1 MNLTLKKPTWI
12 ERAFGLASM
21 VVDVPEWDGKGSGY
35 LIDTEIPDGRL
46 MQYPLTI
53 DGKVVRQAL
62 VHTTDKLVERMAEL
76 KEGDVLANAYTQAVG
91 ELVNVYGICD
101 MQVPP
106 KLLAIHAN
114 VSRATSVNAIY
125 WSVYDL
131 LQVKSMQMGQLYDLA
146 DLVEDDGRL
155 VAIYSIEGVY
165 HTAEVITDGANVT
178 LGEAVALDLGGAT
191 NTRTFSVTD
200 TDGRVRFVSISATS
214 SLNRD
219 GEIDSSSL
227 FSNIERRWHEGGDP
241 ELTLDFHHF
250 GEKARLGSVD
260 YVKAEKNTLVIS
272 WKLDDTAVGRAA
284 EASVLADPNYWGHS
298 IEYYPLANEVDW
310 VNDKPVL
317 VYHDGFLVRVALC
330 AENKGASL
338 FTKVVTRSVNMSIK
352 QDLEK
357 LLGGDTALV
366 ERFLTELEKTNKA
379 VESTVYRA
387 KDEGEAEAEATTE
400 VVERAVVKTTEE
412 VETTMSTQTVEL
424 DEETHRMIAEAVLM
438 DERFAEMVAA
448 KVQERLGEMA
458 TAIQASLEGVAAN
471 AVATAISGQVMRL
484 EKVEAA
490 VTRLSDLPSANGA
503 QRNALRVTSRASQTA
518 QPEPVKEAV
527 DPSTLPLSEIA
538 ANSLSKLPKVAGY

>member
-1 MNLTLKKPTWI
+1 MTLTLKQPTWI
-12 ERAFGLASM
+12 ERVFGLTDM

-35 LIDTEIPDGRL
+35 LIDAEIPDGRL
-46 MQYPLTI
+46 MQYPLTL

-62 VHTTDKLVERMAEL
+62 VHTTDRLVERMAEL
-76 KEGDVLANAYTQAVG
+76 KEGDALTTAYTQAIG
-91 ELVNVYGICD
+91 ELVDVYEACNL
-101 MQVPP
+101 QVPP
-106 KLLAIHAN
+106 KLLALNATVN
-114 VSRATSVNAIY
+114 RATSVDAIY
-125 WSVYDL
+125 WSVYEL
-131 LQVKSMQMGQLYDLA
+131 LQVKSMQMGQLYQLA

-178 LGEAVALDLGGAT
+178 LGEAMPLDLGGANT
-191 NTRTFSVTD
+191 TRTFHTTD
-200 TDGRVRFVSISATS
+200 ADGRVRFVSISATS

-284 EASVLADPNYWGHS
+284 EASVLADPDYWGHS

-310 VNDKPVL
+310 VDGKPVL

-357 LLGGDTALV
+357 LLGGNAELV

-379 VESTVYRA
+379 VESTVFRA
-387 KDEGEAEAEATTE
+387 KEEAEAPAEN
-400 VVERAVVKTTEE
+400 VERAVVKTTEE
-412 VETTMSTQTVEL
+412 VETTMSTQVVEL
-424 DEETHRMIAEAVLM
+424 DDDTHRLIAEAVLN
-438 DERFAEMVAA
+438 DERFTEMVDM
-448 KVQERLGEMA
+448 KVQARLSEMA
-458 TAIQASLEGVAAN
+458 ASIQASLEGVAAN
-471 AVATAISGQVMRL
+471 AVATAISGQVVRM
-484 EKVEAA
+484 EKVEDA
-490 VTRLSDLPSANGA
+490 VRRLSDLPASTSA
-503 QRNALRVTSRASQTA
+503 QRNALRVTTRASQVGQA
-518 QPEPVKEAV
+518 EQPAKETPEQEAV
-527 DPSTLPLSEIA
+527 TLAEIA